1 MEHVKP
7 SRRVLTL
14 AGLLLLLG
22 VAPGAAQAQVRVA
35 VLPLQ
40 VNALEQHDYL
50 QKGLADMLTSRIGRV
65 EGVSVL
71 RVDDPKKATRKQD
84 QARST
89 AQDLGAE
96 YVVFG
101 SFTAFGGGASLDLI
115 CSSVADGTTK
125 RGFVQA
131 GNMGEIIPQL
141 DGVAEKIARFAAA
154 GAAAAPAVAAAP
166 PSAKAGGGA
175 EAERIRELES
185 RIEALERVVFS
196 QPKEPLEESDVRG
209 TD

>member
-1 MEHVKP
+1 MKS
-7 SRRVLTL
+7 SRRALIL
-14 AGLLLLLG
+14 AGLLLSLG

-50 QKGLADMLTSRIGRV
+50 QKGLSDMLTSRIGRMD
-65 EGVSVL
+65 GVSVL
-71 RVDDPKKATRKQD
+71 RVEDPTKATRKQD
-84 QARST
+84 QAQST
-89 AQDLGAE
+89 AKELGAE
-96 YVVFG
+96 YVVYG

-141 DGVAEKIARFAAA
+141 DGVAEKIARFAAS

-166 PSAKAGGGA
+166 PGAAPASAGEAGQVRA
-175 EAERIRELES
+175 LEA
-185 RIEALERVVFS
+185 RIEALERAVFS
-196 QPKEPLEESDVRG
+196 KPGEPVEESDVRG